1 MHLLFHPRSDSARS
15 LAERIHQALNDD
27 AALPGL
33 RVPTVLAREDGTGL
47 PPVNIGLDQAQRNLL
62 IVLADDSMLIEPDEV
77 PAGRKTWTTFVGDL
91 WEGCRSSQD
100 RFLPVQL
107 SESAWGFDPR
117 LEGINFLRAYLQG
130 DLAWTLR
137 ALVVETCRY
146 LLGLKRGTQL
156 PVRVFLSHAKQDV
169 DKEPK
174 IFREVSQYLD
184 VTKPV
189 EAWVDSAKIP
199 GGSSFAQE
207 IEKGASES
215 ALLVLA
221 TDSYSSRTWC
231 RREILIAKEHRC
243 PIVVVDALQGLDR
256 RSFPYAGNVPAIRW
270 TPGGAERVVDL
281 LLKET
286 LRHWHTELVLD
297 ATKGNGDSILTSAPE
312 LATVVA
318 LPAGTTVLYPDPPLG
333 DEELAQ
339 LAPLGHSFAT
349 PLQNAGRNGVLKEM
363 AVAIATSESD
373 DSRRFGVFDAHREG
387 ALMEISRQLLV
398 RGATLHYGGHLGSD
412 GYTTAL
418 FDMAQAYR
426 AQSGLPPAERIVND
440 VGWPL
445 PLETLPDATR
455 AKYQNV
461 AKFRRVPRPAGV
473 EDLEPATFVAE
484 PAFFPADSPARRFAW
499 ARGMTAMR
507 EDQTRRTRA
516 RVVLGGKVGP
526 TVTAK
531 PDGGKDLRW
540 YMSRIPGVV
549 EEAYASIQAE
559 KPLYLVGGFGGAA
572 ALVGDLLEG
581 RPRPADF
588 TWDYHRQAP
597 HAETMRDLYATRG
610 VPWLD
615 YTEIA
620 ADLGTRGLAALSRV
634 NGLSVAENRELLG
647 TRDVSRIVEL
657 VVQGLG
663 TL

>member
-1 MHLLFHPRSDSARS
+1 M
-15 LAERIHQALNDD
+15 
-27 AALPGL
+27 
-33 RVPTVLAREDGTGL
+33 
-47 PPVNIGLDQAQRNLL
+47 
-62 IVLADDSMLIEPDEV
+62 
-77 PAGRKTWTTFVGDL
+77 
-91 WEGCRSSQD
+91 
-100 RFLPVQL
+100 
-107 SESAWGFDPR
+107 
-117 LEGINFLRAYLQG
+117 
-130 DLAWTLR
+130 
-137 ALVVETCRY
+137 
-146 LLGLKRGTQL
+146 
-156 PVRVFLSHAKQDV
+156 
-169 DKEPK
+169 
-174 IFREVSQYLD
+174 
-184 VTKPV
+184 
-189 EAWVDSAKIP
+189 
-199 GGSSFAQE
+199 
-207 IEKGASES
+207 
-215 ALLVLA
+215 
-221 TDSYSSRTWC
+221 
-231 RREILIAKEHRC
+231 
-243 PIVVVDALQGLDR
+243 VVDALQGLDR